1 MRADRVVGGLPKF
14 WRCTGFTPAELL
26 LFPEMRQ
33 TLSFLGAIP
42 NRGIEF
48 VRVHFLLDLV
58 EATRLAGGIAYEWAL
73 LDEALDTLLER
84 GLRPFFELM
93 GNPSGLFDDF
103 EDLDQLSAWRD
114 LVAELASRCVA
125 RYGRAEVR
133 EWWFETW
140 NEPDLPFWRWG
151 ERGFLNYVDACR
163 AGLDEVDP
171 GFRFGGPGTAMTLSP
186 ALRAFLAHCDHGTN
200 VLTGER
206 ACGSTSSPCTRR
218 PRGSTRRTSPRVR
231 SR

>member
-1 MRADRVVGGLPKF
+1 
-14 WRCTGFTPAELL
+14 
-26 LFPEMRQ
+26 MRQ

-103 EDLDQLSAWRD
+103 EDLDQLSAWRGRSPPRADPAPPLGDARPRRASARAGTCMPASPEGAAMSSRRKASAERPPARSRSRVKPLRFGSHPGEGSHAAACRRRRRHPAAGTASAACLTELWLLGHD
-114 LVAELASRCVA
+114 LQ
-125 RYGRAEVR
+125 
-133 EWWFETW
+133 
-140 NEPDLPFWRWG
+140 
-151 ERGFLNYVDACR
+151 R
-163 AGLDEVDP
+163 AGLAEPSFAITAHPPPSVNT
-171 GFRFGGPGTAMTLSP
+171 GTRYISG
-186 ALRAFLAHCDHGTN
+186 R
-200 VLTGER
+200 
-206 ACGSTSSPCTRR
+206 
-218 PRGSTRRTSPRVR
+218 
-231 SR
+231 